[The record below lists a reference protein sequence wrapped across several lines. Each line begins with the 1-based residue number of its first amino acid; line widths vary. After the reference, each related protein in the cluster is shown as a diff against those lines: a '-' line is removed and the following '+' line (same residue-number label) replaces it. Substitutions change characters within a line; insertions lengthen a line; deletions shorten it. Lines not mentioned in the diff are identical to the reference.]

1 MAWGNRHQ
9 ALKSV
14 LCFYSVSKQA
24 SFQKEYRCLHRW
36 PSVCKNQNS
45 PTSSSRTN
53 VEADSASRPDLF
65 PLKEGLEPAS
75 QVLGFMAPCYSC
87 CPVLAILPAE
97 HQLRAPPLSQPSP
110 LQKHHCSRLCQTLWE
125 RRVLSHASLQMGI
138 HSSLRRKPR
147 EYGLGVGLN
156 SVNTRH
162 PILFH
167 HLLLYSRKQDFV
179 GNRPLVLPKQA
190 GP

>member
-24 SFQKEYRCLHRW
+24 SFQKECRCLHQW
-36 PSVCKNQNS
+36 PSICKNQNN

-65 PLKEGLEPAS
+65 PLKEGLGPAS
-75 QVLGFMAPCYSC
+75 QVLSFMVPCYSC
-87 CPVLAILPAE
+87 CPVLAILQDE
-97 HQLRAPPLSQPSP
+97 HQLRAPSPSQPSP
-110 LQKHHCSRLCQTLWE
+110 LQKHQCSGLRPGKTGPQPCFVTG
-125 RRVLSHASLQMGI
+125 VLREYAP
-138 HSSLRRKPR
+138 LRKKPR
-147 EYGLGVGLN
+147 GYGPGVGLN

-167 HLLLYSRKQDFV
+167 HLFLYSRKQDFV
-179 GNRPLVLPKQA
+179 G
-190 GP
+190 